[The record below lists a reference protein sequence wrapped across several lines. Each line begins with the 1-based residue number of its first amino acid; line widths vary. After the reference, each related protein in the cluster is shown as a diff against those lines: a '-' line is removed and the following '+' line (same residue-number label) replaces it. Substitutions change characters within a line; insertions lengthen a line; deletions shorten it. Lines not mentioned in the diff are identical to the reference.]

1 VPHWEFSCLDP
12 YAVVWIL
19 ASSLA
24 LVNTVPYRCVVAKV
38 RTPREAWIDAA
49 LQALAAGGPDA
60 VRVEALAKSLGVS
73 KGGFYHHFKDRQAL
87 LEEVLD
93 TWEKGM
99 VDDVIER
106 VESGSGEAR
115 DKLQRLFDLAPSAD
129 FAVELALRD
138 WSRRDKDV
146 AKRVRRMDNRRLKWL
161 RSLFGQ
167 FCPEEDDVEARSM
180 LAYSLLIGSYFFSA
194 QHDRKS
200 RSQILQLAVDRLL
213 A

>member
-1 VPHWEFSCLDP
+1 
-12 YAVVWIL
+12 
-19 ASSLA
+19 
-24 LVNTVPYRCVVAKV
+24 VAKV

-93 TWEKGM
+93 TWERGM

-106 VESGSGEAR
+106 VESESGEAR

-146 AKRVRRMDNRRLKWL
+146 AKRVRRMDNRRL
-161 RSLFGQ
+161 
-167 FCPEEDDVEARSM
+167 A
-180 LAYSLLIGSYFFSA
+180 
-194 QHDRKS
+194 
-200 RSQILQLAVDRLL
+200 
-213 A
+213 